1 MVMMMKPGQLLKKRV
16 CTFPNAGER
25 REVELPHFG
34 PGTNLHIITLAHK
47 NDDARM
53 IVLMEM
59 IRMTRRMLEV
69 LVLDT

>member
-1 MVMMMKPGQLLKKRV
+1 MKPGQLLKERV
-16 CTFPNAGER
+16 CTFSNAGER
-25 REVELPHFG
+25 REVELPHFR
-34 PGTNLHIITLAHK
+34 PGTNLHIINLGHK
-47 NDDARM
+47 NQTDDDARM